1 MYEEFEEEEFFGKR
15 KSPMKRHM
23 RKSRSPMKRHMR
35 KSRDMCKKH
44 NGMEWVKKSKHA
56 KGYCRKSKSRSRSRK

>member
-15 KSPMKRHM
+15 KS
-23 RKSRSPMKRHMR
+23 RSPMKRKNP
-35 KSRDMCKKH
+35 KSQDMCKKS
-44 NGMEWVKKSKHA
+44 NMKWVKKSKHA